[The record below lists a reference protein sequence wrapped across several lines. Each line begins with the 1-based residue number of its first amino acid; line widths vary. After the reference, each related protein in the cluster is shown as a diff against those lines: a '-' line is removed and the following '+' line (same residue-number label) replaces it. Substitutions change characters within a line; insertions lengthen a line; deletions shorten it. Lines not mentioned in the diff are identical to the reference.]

1 MAKVSAESRACSS
14 VPVDTIRFTYAN
26 RNQSWLRRNI
36 INSIERLSGSRYLE
50 QLYFDW
56 VASGAQG
63 NPFDAAIQK
72 LKFPMALNG
81 VSMDSVPSEGGLLLV
96 ANHPFGLADGLALG
110 WLATQLRESVCILT
124 HSLLCRV
131 PEFRPFLLP
140 VDFGETSQARRN
152 SAKTRRMA
160 ADLLKSGGAVVIFPG
175 GSVATSNQPFRRP
188 AAELPW
194 HPFVTRLALT
204 ENTTVLPVHV
214 HGQNSSLFQVAS
226 HVSYPLRAALLFRET
241 RRRMGGDMRMTLGT
255 PVMANE
261 LARFTRSEIT
271 DIFRRRCLELGDA
284 DPEETF
290 VWPSYIKW

>member
-1 MAKVSAESRACSS
+1 MANLSAERRAYSS

-26 RNQSWLRRNI
+26 RHQSWLRRNLI
-36 INSIERLSGSRYLE
+36 SSVERLSGSRYLE

-63 NPFDAAIQK
+63 NPFDAAMLK
-72 LKFPMALNG
+72 LKFQMVLNG
-81 VSMDSVPSEGGLLLV
+81 VSLDSVPRRGGLLLV
-96 ANHPFGLADGLALG
+96 ANHPFGIADGLALG
-110 WLATQLRESVCILT
+110 WLATQLRESVFILT

-140 VDFGETSQARRN
+140 VDFGETSEARRN
-152 SAKTRRMA
+152 SATTRRMA

-226 HVSYPLRAALLFRET
+226 HVSYPLRVALLFRET
-241 RRRMGGDMRMTLGT
+241 RRRMGGDMRMTLGA
-255 PVMANE
+255 PMMANE
-261 LARFTRSEIT
+261 LAQLPRSDIP
-271 DIFRRRCLELGDA
+271 DIFRRTCLELGDA

-290 VWPSYIKW
+290 VWPRYIKW

>member
-56 VASGAQG
+56 VVSGAQG
-63 NPFDAAIQK
+63 NPFDAAIKK

-131 PEFRPFLLP
+131 PEFRPFLMP

-214 HGQNSSLFQVAS
+214 HGQNSSLFQVTS

-284 DPEETF
+284 DPEENF

>member
-1 MAKVSAESRACSS
+1 M
-14 VPVDTIRFTYAN
+14 
-26 RNQSWLRRNI
+26 
-36 INSIERLSGSRYLE
+36 E

-56 VASGAQG
+56 VVSGAQG
-63 NPFDAAIQK
+63 NPFDAAIKK

-131 PEFRPFLLP
+131 PEFRPFLMP

-214 HGQNSSLFQVAS
+214 HGQNSSLFQVTS

-284 DPEETF
+284 DPEENF